1 MPIPNFPLQVAPDW
15 LIRMSPDRM
24 NRDPLPLHPLLAG
37 SLYYPSSR
45 FDGDPVAYLGGNY
58 LSFIYV
64 DYSVS
69 RKYLLAELKV
79 PVFLGYRVLCHRPVL
94 ETELAPGGWSPGVT
108 VGPVPAYD
116 SPQRRGPVWT
126 PDVTV
131 GPVPAYDVYH
141 WSSIR
146 SPFCEWVV
154 LERDPDRPESHG
166 PDRFSF
172 LYLCADGVAAFVA
185 LYIGNK
191 VAPGAVAIIQPG
203 HTGFGGNWTN
213 FTDPDGPLAK
223 VVMANPAGQPD
234 LLLCGGIGVPNGDT
248 HPCWPQ
254 YTEQLDVVGH
264 RRIGV
269 WRQAG

>member
-45 FDGDPVAYLGGNY
+45 FDGTPVAYLCGNY

-64 DYSVS
+64 DYGVD
-69 RKYLLAELKV
+69 RKDLLAELEA
-79 PVFLGYRVLCHRPVL
+79 PGFLGYRVLCHRPVL

-116 SPQRRGPVWT
+116 
-126 PDVTV
+126 
-131 GPVPAYDVYH
+131 

-146 SPFCEWVV
+146 APFCEWVV

-172 LYLCADGVAAFVA
+172 LHLCADGVAAFDA

-203 HTGFGGNWTN
+203 HAFGGNWTN